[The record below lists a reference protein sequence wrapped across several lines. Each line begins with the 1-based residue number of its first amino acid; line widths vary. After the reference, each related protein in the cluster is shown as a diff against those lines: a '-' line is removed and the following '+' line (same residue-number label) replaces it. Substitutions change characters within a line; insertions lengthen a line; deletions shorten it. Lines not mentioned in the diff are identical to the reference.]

1 MVVSAVLT
9 VIMIFIVVI
18 KLPGSQKQKSED
30 LTALTDHDAATAD

>member
-9 VIMIFIVVI
+9 VIMIFIGVI

-30 LTALTDHDAATAD
+30 LATLTDHDAATAD